1 MTADLLPQPNVVRR
15 GPPLKVA
22 PTANVV
28 YGPASPRLQRAVARL
43 PPLGLRFAFAI
54 AEAPRDVPALDDSY
68 AYRLRFAE
76 ASASVEANTEWG
88 ALAALATL
96 AQLATR
102 EAIGVAEVRDAPQF
116 PWRGLMLDTARHFLS
131 TAAIER
137 TLDAMW
143 FYKLNVLHLHLT
155 DDQGFR
161 VCSEAHPELASADA
175 YAIPELRDLVTY
187 AADRG
192 IRVVPELDVPG
203 HTTSWLAAHPEWT
216 LSCEGQAP
224 RAPRLR
230 ALGVPPKVAPS
241 RRFGVH
247 RTCID
252 PGNPQVLAA
261 VDALFGE
268 LADVFPDDFLHFGG
282 DEATA
287 LDAATQADFN
297 ARLAHLLMELGK
309 RPLGWDECLHPD
321 LPTGTTVQAWRG
333 LAARDA
339 ALQAGFDCVVSA
351 PYYLDLFFPASAHA
365 VAPTASAAEVA
376 AASDDPRLAHVRQ
389 GIDWMAGFAN
399 VPTLPACGREAG
411 KVLGGEAC
419 MWSELVTEDLL
430 DTRVWSRMPAIAAQF
445 WGEAVDAPDL
455 LSRMAGTRRSLA
467 RTSMVAED
475 HAVLDAYPDLTPL
488 IEMLEPVKWY
498 RRLLGDT
505 AFRAR
510 VSGLGSGDEERPYD
524 VDSPLDRIV
533 DRISPESLASRR
545 AEADLAR
552 GADMTQWIVG
562 WRAQREALDDHP
574 ELLPELRVVSDALLA
589 VADLV
594 TGSGDANPAD
604 LAGPFG
610 EYLLPIAYALNGR

>member
-1 MTADLLPQPNVVRR
+1 MHLLPQPNVARR
-15 GPPLKVA
+15 GPPLKLGA
-22 PTANVV
+22 SANVV
-28 YGPASPRLQRAVARL
+28 DGTVSPRLRRAVGRL

-54 AEAPRDVPALDDSY
+54 AEAPREMPALDDSY

-76 ASASVEANTEWG
+76 KSASVQADTEWG

-96 AQLATR
+96 AQLTTG
-102 EAIGVAEVRDAPQF
+102 ESFDVAEVRDAPQF

-131 TAAIER
+131 TAAIKR

-161 VCSEAHPELASADA
+161 LRVEAYPELASADA
-175 YAIPELRDLVTY
+175 YAVSELRDLVAY

-203 HTTSWLAAHPEWT
+203 HTTSWLAAHPEWA
-216 LSCEGQAP
+216 LSCE
-224 RAPRLR
+224 RY
-230 ALGVPPKVAPS
+230 VAPS

-252 PGNPQVLAA
+252 PRNPQVLAA
-261 VDALFGE
+261 VDALFRE
-268 LADVFPDDFLHFGG
+268 LADVFPDEFLHFGG

-287 LDAATQADFN
+287 LDAATQAVFN
-297 ARLAHLLMELGK
+297 ARLVRLLMELGK

-321 LPTGTTVQAWRG
+321 LPAGTTVQAWRG

-376 AASDDPRLAHVRQ
+376 AANDDPRLAHVRQ
-389 GIDWMAGFAN
+389 GIGWMAGFAN
-399 VPTLPACGREAG
+399 VPTLPTCGRETG

-419 MWSELVTEDLL
+419 MWGELVTEDLL
-430 DTRVWSRMPAIAAQF
+430 DTRVWSRMPAIAAQL
-445 WGEAVDAPDL
+445 WGEATDAPDVL
-455 LSRMAGTRRSLA
+455 PRMASTRHTLA
-467 RTSMVAED
+467 RLGVVAED
-475 HAVLDAYPDLTPL
+475 GAVLDAYPDLAPL

-533 DRISPESLASRR
+533 DRIAPESLASRR

-552 GADMTQWIVG
+552 GADMTQWIAS
-562 WRAQREALDDHP
+562 WRAQREALDAHP
-574 ELLPELRVVSDALLA
+574 QLLPELRAVSDALVA

-594 TGSGDANPAD
+594 AGVGNANPAD

-610 EYLLPIAYALNGR
+610 EYLLPIAYALDGR

>member
-1 MTADLLPQPNVVRR
+1 MHLLPQPNEVRR
-15 GPPLKVA
+15 GPPLKLGSN
-22 PTANVV
+22 ANTVV
-28 YGPASPRLQRAVARL
+28 GAVSPRLRRAVGRL

-54 AEAPRDVPALDDSY
+54 AEAPRHAPALDDSY

-76 ASASVEANTEWG
+76 TTANVQADTEWG

-96 AQLATR
+96 AQLTT
-102 EAIGVAEVRDAPQF
+102 GDVLDVAEVRDSPQF

-131 TAAIER
+131 TAAIKR

-161 VCSEAHPELASADA
+161 VCSGALSRGARGASPSHEKAHPELASADA
-175 YAIPELRDLVTY
+175 YTVSELRDLVAY

-192 IRVVPELDVPG
+192 IRVVPELDLPG
-203 HTTSWLAAHPEWT
+203 HTTSWLAAHPEW
-216 LSCEGQAP
+216 
-224 RAPRLR
+224 

-252 PGNPQVLAA
+252 PRNPQVLAA

-268 LADVFPDDFLHFGG
+268 LADVFPDRFLHFGG

-287 LDAATQADFN
+287 LDAATQAAFN
-297 ARLAHLLMELGK
+297 ARLVRLLKELGK

-445 WGEAVDAPDL
+445 WGEAADAPDL
-455 LSRMAGTRRSLA
+455 LPRMASTRRTLA
-467 RTSMVAED
+467 RLGVVAED
-475 HAVLDAYPDLTPL
+475 HAVLDAYPDLAPL
-488 IEMLEPVKWY
+488 VEMLEPVKWY

-533 DRISPESLASRR
+533 DRIAPESLASRR

-552 GADMTQWIVG
+552 GADMTQWIAG

-574 ELLPELRVVSDALLA
+574 ELLPELRAVSDALLA

-594 TGSGDANPAD
+594 AGCGDANPAD

-610 EYLLPIAYALNGR
+610 EYLLPIAYALDGR